1 MDEKN
6 KKTKIVKEIKVDT
19 KKCVG
24 CRACEIACSAFHAIP
39 KYSSVNTARS
49 RIMIIQDEVRDIFVP
64 IRAGDCT
71 QAECNGRNRYVID
84 GKEYDQCTFCPA
96 SCPSR
101 DAFKE
106 PDSGLP
112 LKCDMCESVPPLE
125 KPMCVDACTFGA
137 LTYEEREA
145 VVEVESQKRGEM
157 EMSEGVKPPSAQAA
171 DKADFFEK
179 FDDQYRNYK
188 KGVKQNPVFP
198 VFHVIGDIKIE
209 FFYFFDFLKIKGP

>member
-1 MDEKN
+1 MDSN
-6 KKTKIVKEIKVDT
+6 RKKTKIVKEIKVDT

-24 CRACEIACSAFHAIP
+24 CRACEIACSAFHAVP
-39 KYSSVNTARS
+39 KFSSVNTARS
-49 RIMIIQDEVRDIFVP
+49 RIMVIMDEVRDMFVP
-64 IRAGDCT
+64 IRAGDYA

-84 GKEYDQCTFCPA
+84 GKEYDECTFCPA

-137 LTYEEREA
+137 LTYEERE
-145 VVEVESQKRGEM
+145 EVRTEAGEVKREDMEIGLEHLVKKYGSKKVMDTLSRLQKLEHQGERRG
-157 EMSEGVKPPSAQAA
+157 
-171 DKADFFEK
+171 
-179 FDDQYRNYK
+179 
-188 KGVKQNPVFP
+188 
-198 VFHVIGDIKIE
+198 
-209 FFYFFDFLKIKGP
+209 